1 MRATRRGVL
10 AGALAIPGMAGLP
23 RAASAGT
30 GSAVLLHDSS
40 LEAGRR
46 FAAAYGGAALPIEG
60 DRIRFA
66 RALFERA
73 PALVVGVSRAADAV
87 LIEDVGV
94 PIPRIPELIA
104 AVERIAADRDT
115 LVPVIGHAGDG
126 NFHPLVT
133 FDPDDRD
140 AALRAAMAFD
150 EIMRAALQLGGTV
163 TGEHGI
169 GTLKAA
175 HLVQQLGED
184 VFDLT
189 RRVKQALDPL
199 GILNPGKWV

>member
-66 RALFERA
+66 RAVFERR
-73 PALVVGVSRAADAV
+73 PSYVIGVSRSADAL
-87 LIEDVGV
+87 LIEDVGREAGYLLADEDK
-94 PIPRIPELIA
+94 IREMTA
-104 AVERIAADRDT
+104 AAQPLDRGLVLGWV
-115 LVPVIGHAGDG
+115 LVP
-126 NFHPLVT
+126 
-133 FDPDDRD
+133 RS
-140 AALRAAMAFD
+140 
-150 EIMRAALQLGGTV
+150 
-163 TGEHGI
+163 
-169 GTLKAA
+169 
-175 HLVQQLGED
+175 
-184 VFDLT
+184 
-189 RRVKQALDPL
+189 
-199 GILNPGKWV
+199 